1 MRLVFAFDQLLDE
14 RQHLADLLEVQHLHT
29 LVLGKRRREHIHGDR
44 DVLDRVHRV
53 DCRLHVV
60 ILQDIVQH
68 RRCIFE
74 SPLHDIREGHV
85 LLQAFVDDFCV
96 ALLWCCIGHVLVLA
110 LRPVERRDVETNRFI
125 GRSMHEILVAI
136 LVGRVGARHGDV
148 VSVAALHRCLLRH

>member
-29 LVLGKRRREHIHGDR
+29 LVLGKGRREHIHCDR

-74 SPLHDIREGHV
+74 PPLHDI
-85 LLQAFVDDFCV
+85 
-96 ALLWCCIGHVLVLA
+96 
-110 LRPVERRDVETNRFI
+110 
-125 GRSMHEILVAI
+125 
-136 LVGRVGARHGDV
+136 
-148 VSVAALHRCLLRH
+148 